1 MRKVLLSIMAMFSLV
16 ISTACGQNSN
26 NKLTS
31 DILQKATSIQ
41 LYTDN
46 GTVAPDC
53 HYEMTVIVSKDSVQL
68 TVIKGY
74 SHQAAYDQ
82 TAPLTAEQYQ
92 QFIQQLA
99 DLSVQKTES
108 RGVPTTGGSVESIR
122 VTDGS
127 NLLFQGSTGKSLTC
141 DGDLSMTFH
150 DLLPNE
156 MAQVF
161 RHPHD
166 L

>member
-16 ISTACGQNSN
+16 ISTACGQNSK

-31 DILQKATSIQ
+31 AILQQATSI
-41 LYTDN
+41 LYYTDN

-53 HYEMTVIVSKDSVQL
+53 HYEMTVIISKDSVRL
-68 TVIKGY
+68 MVTKGY
-74 SHQAAYDQ
+74 GNQATYDQ
-82 TAPLTAEQYQ
+82 TAPLTTEQYQ
-92 QFIQQLA
+92 QFIQQLDA
-99 DLSVQKTES
+99 LSVHNANS
-108 RGVPTTGGSVESIR
+108 DAIPTSGGPIESIK

-127 NLLFQGSTGKSLTC
+127 NLLFRGSTGNTLTY
-141 DGDLSMTFH
+141 DGDLSTTFH
-150 DLLPNE
+150 DVLPNE

-161 RHPHD
+161 RHPLD